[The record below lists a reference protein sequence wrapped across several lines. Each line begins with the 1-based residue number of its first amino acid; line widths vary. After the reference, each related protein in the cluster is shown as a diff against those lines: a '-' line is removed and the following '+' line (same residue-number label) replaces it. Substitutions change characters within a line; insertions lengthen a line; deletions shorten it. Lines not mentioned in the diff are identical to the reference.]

1 MPEVS
6 WYAVLALLLAVI
18 AVILSVL
25 IPDYP
30 ATSVC
35 VALLGVVLAV
45 LSLRD
50 N

>member
-6 WYAVLALLLAVI
+6 WYAITALLLAIAAVI
-18 AVILSVL
+18 ASAL
-25 IPDYP
+25 IDYKTT
-30 ATSVC
+30 AVC